1 MAETRS
7 IATDRE
13 RAGSWPRR
21 AGRLAVVALCTVL
34 SLGVLSGLARAA
46 DDEDGE
52 LLDRIVAVVGN
63 DAVMQSELD
72 SRMQTLMHRL
82 AKEHSGP
89 LPPRELLTRQ
99 VLERMV
105 LERLQLQ
112 LAQSRGIQI
121 DDLTLNETMRDIAR
135 RNGLS
140 LEAFR
145 DRLVAEG
152 VDYAH
157 FREQVRNELTI
168 ERLRKRTI
176 ERKIQVTDQ
185 EINDFIA
192 SQSGDAADGT
202 EYHVRHILVS
212 VPEGATAKEIKAAR
226 EKAEAIRAKALQG
239 EDFAHLAATESDGQ
253 NALSGGD
260 LGWRAG
266 SALPSIFARDVSTM
280 DVGEIS
286 SLIRSP
292 SGFHIIQLE
301 DRRGGQQA
309 TIEQTHARHILIKT
323 DALTSDQ
330 QAQDRL
336 NRIRERIANGED
348 FGKLAKANSDDTGS
362 AVSGGDLGWTSP
374 GDLVPEFEEVM
385 DRLQPGQISEPFKT
399 PFGWHI
405 VQVLDRRAYDG
416 GQDVMRAQAR
426 EILLKSKTSEQ
437 TELWL
442 RRLRDESYVEYRLS
456 PKPKG

>member
-1 MAETRS
+1 
-7 IATDRE
+7 
-13 RAGSWPRR
+13 
-21 AGRLAVVALCTVL
+21 
-34 SLGVLSGLARAA
+34 
-46 DDEDGE
+46 

-63 DAVMQSELD
+63 DAVMQSELET
-72 SRMQTLMHRL
+72 RMQTLMRRL

-89 LPPRELLTRQ
+89 LPPRDLLTRQ

-121 DDLTLNETMRDIAR
+121 DDVTLNETMRNIAG

-140 LEAFR
+140 LEDFR

-168 ERLRKRTI
+168 EKLRKRVI
-176 ERKIQVTDQ
+176 ERKIRVTDQ

-192 SQSGDAADGT
+192 SQTGEGADDT
-202 EYHVRHILVS
+202 EFHVRHILVS

-226 EKAEAIRAKALQG
+226 EKAEALRDRALKG
-239 EDFAHLAATESDGQ
+239 EDFAHLAATASDGQ

-260 LGWRAG
+260 LGWRTG
-266 SALPSIFARDVSTM
+266 SELPSIFARDVATM
-280 DVGEIS
+280 EVGAVSE
-286 SLIRSP
+286 LIRSP
-292 SGFHIIQLE
+292 SGFHIIKLE

-323 DALTSDQ
+323 NALTSDQ
-330 QAQDRL
+330 QARDRL

-348 FGKLAKANSDDTGS
+348 FAQLAKANSDDTGS
-362 AVSGGDLGWTSP
+362 AVNGGDLGWTNP

-385 DRLQPGQISEPFKT
+385 DQLKPGQISKPFKT

-405 VQVLDRRAYDG
+405 VQVLERRKYDG
-416 GQDVMRAQAR
+416 GQEVMRAQAR
-426 EILLKSKTSEQ
+426 EILLKSKVAEQ

-442 RRLRDESYVEYRLS
+442 RRLRDESYVEYRLGPDS
-456 PKPKG
+456 KG